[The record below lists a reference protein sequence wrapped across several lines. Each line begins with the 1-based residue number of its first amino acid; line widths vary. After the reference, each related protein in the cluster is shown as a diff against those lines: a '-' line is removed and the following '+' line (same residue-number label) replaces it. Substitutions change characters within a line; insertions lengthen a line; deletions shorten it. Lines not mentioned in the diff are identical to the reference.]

1 MPGMERRE
9 VDAMLFQLDRD
20 LRQAFRTAAEAQRV
34 GVSDSLARYRKFREE
49 ADEFQ
54 ALVAVLRDRLQ
65 RLAEDIS
72 PETRRQVDQADAQ
85 MVVLMIKTSGYFFDS
100 FAKSKEIPMG
110 THEICAAALRSM
122 EELGE
127 RLSGLDYVGE
137 NATAYTGE
145 RVDTLQSEVVRII
158 EVLRAIMGKAFSL
171 PSFDYRP

>member
-1 MPGMERRE
+1 MSGTERRE
-9 VDAMLFQLDRD
+9 IDALLFQLDRD

-54 ALVAVLRDRLQ
+54 ALVAVLRDRLH
-65 RLAEDIS
+65 RLAEEIT
-72 PETRRQVDQADAQ
+72 PEMRRQVDQADAQ

-110 THEICAAALRSM
+110 THEICSAALRSI

-127 RLSGLDYVGE
+127 RLGGLDYVGA

-145 RVDTLQSEVVRII
+145 RVDALQSEVVRIVA
-158 EVLRAIMGKAFSL
+158 VLRAILDKAFSL
-171 PSFDYRP
+171 PSFDHRP